1 MRSLKDNFE
10 ELRLRLGHGRGHSS
24 TGSDPIF
31 YLVFPVAQILEVKLQ
46 TKAWVAKLEN
56 DGWKVVTLSMTDVVE
71 KVLQEHKLR
80 KVWLLN
86 EKALLDRSEK
96 ERKPLDT
103 GDITKTLSKAL
114 SDGSQ
119 LSSALLAM
127 VQEALDAAHAV
138 PNGLLLITDLEAL
151 HPYLRINTIE
161 AYLHGKVQRPVVVL
175 YPGVRVG
182 QTSLRFLEFYPA
194 DPNYRSDHIG

>member
-10 ELRLRLGHGRGHSS
+10 ELRLRLGHGRGLSS

-31 YLVFPVAQILEVKLQ
+31 YLVFPVAQILEVKRQ
-46 TKAWVAKLEN
+46 TKAWVAKLANE
-56 DGWKVVTLSMTDVVE
+56 GWHVVTLSMTDVVE
-71 KVLQEHKLR
+71 RVLQDHKLR
-80 KVWLLN
+80 KVWLLS
-86 EKALLDRSEK
+86 EKSLLDRSEK
-96 ERKPLDT
+96 EGKPLDT

-119 LSSALLAM
+119 LSPALLAM
-127 VQEALDAAHAV
+127 VQEALDAAHAA

-161 AYLHGKVQRPVVVL
+161 AYLHGKVQCPVVVL

-182 QTSLRFLEFYPA
+182 KTSLRFLEIYPA